1 MPAAHAHLPFSR
13 SSAAWASLIRAPP
26 PRAPRDQGFQ
36 GGVVKCIEPP
46 LPPAPRAGTHHTLA
60 DTPIR
65 LLFICNDDDEV
76 AAIRELLG
84 GSGSAITVEASSSV
98 AQGLHVMRREAYDIV
113 LLNDQ
118 CAAGGLLDLEAQRPL
133 GGRMPPFVLLTLR
146 CDAYSD
152 LLAVKVG
159 ATDCLSRGGLTSI
172 MLERS
177 VRRAVDAHRARFAR
191 QEADVRYQMLVES
204 VGAIVWQGN
213 PATLQFTFVSRE
225 AEHILGYP
233 IARWTSEPTFW
244 ADHIHADDRE
254 WAVAFCERATE
265 RRAPHTFEYRMIAAD
280 GRVIWLRDIV
290 RVVTVA
296 GKEELAGVMV
306 DITRAKEVDE
316 RLRIQD
322 RAISAIAEGVLIV
335 DAAQSDFPIVYVNRA
350 FELLTGYSS
359 AEVMGRNCRF
369 LQGPDT
375 DADCVKQ
382 VRVAIQEEQPVTV
395 ELVNYRKNGVS
406 FWSRL
411 SISPVRDDVGRL
423 THFVGVVRDVSDA
436 KVAKLKLEAAE
447 AHYRR
452 LVTTSPQTIFA
463 LDPQGLFT
471 ELNAAGERLL
481 GRTIDDVLGQHYA
494 TVVQSADLGIAD
506 AAFRQAVGGGAGALE
521 QELRIVRPS
530 GIERLLHIAITGIC
544 EDGTMTGVHGLARDI
559 TEERAHLRQLRQL
572 GAALENLRDDAISI
586 VDESGR
592 IVYANATHGRFLGYG
607 PADLGTLNVSA
618 FMPDDES
625 ILEFRNIVERVR
637 LGKSWSGVIR
647 RRRHNDGRIVSMDT
661 TVGAV
666 EEEGRTLFFVISR
679 DANERHTRE
688 QHLRRVERLAGM
700 GTLIAGVAHELNN
713 PLSAILG
720 FAQLL
725 LLDARTE
732 TDREDLTT
740 IAREAER
747 MARIVADLRL
757 ATRET
762 QEERGRNDQVDLN
775 DVVRHVLKTRA
786 YSLATHNIEVR
797 TDLAEHLPVIVGDR
811 GRVEQM
817 LLNLVVNA
825 EQAMN
830 GDSAERRLIV
840 RTHATIDGC
849 AVHVIDTGPGIPRAQ
864 LDRIFDPFFTTKA
877 PGEGTGLGLSLVHG
891 IVREHLGEIR
901 VDSEVGK
908 GAAFRIDLPR
918 APEALTGV
926 TTAVTRSAATRL
938 LRVLVVDDEDAVRK
952 VVIRFLEGRGHTVD
966 AAADGGEALALLS
979 TSSADYDVIVSD
991 LRMPGL
997 GGDNLLTRLQQ
1008 QGSPMAQRMIFLTGD
1023 TVSQA
1028 NSQIFAD
1035 ANVAVLAKPVG
1046 GADVVRAVEQ
1056 VAAAPG

>member
-1 MPAAHAHLPFSR
+1 M
-13 SSAAWASLIRAPP
+13 
-26 PRAPRDQGFQ
+26 
-36 GGVVKCIEPP
+36 
-46 LPPAPRAGTHHTLA
+46 A

-65 LLFICNDDDEV
+65 LLFICNDDEEV
-76 AAIRELLG
+76 AAISELLG
-84 GSGSAITVEASSSV
+84 GPGAGIVVETSSSV
-98 AQGLHVMRREAYDIV
+98 AQALQVMRREAYDIV

-146 CDAYSD
+146 CDARSD

-159 ATDCLSRGGLTSI
+159 ATDCLSRRGLTSI

-191 QEADVRYQMLVES
+191 QEADERYQMLVES
-204 VGAIVWQGN
+204 VGAIVWQGD

-225 AEHILGYP
+225 AENILGYP
-233 IARWTSEPTFW
+233 IARWTVEPTFW
-244 ADHIHADDRE
+244 ADHVHADDRA

-265 RRAPHTFEYRMIAAD
+265 QREPHSFEYRMIAAD
-280 GRVIWLRDIV
+280 GRVVWLRDIV

-296 GKEELAGVMV
+296 GKEALAGVMV
-306 DITRAKEVDE
+306 DITPAKAADE
-316 RLRIQD
+316 RLRIQE
-322 RAISAIAEGVLIV
+322 RAISAISEGVLIV
-335 DAAQSDFPIVYVNRA
+335 DAAQVDRPIVYVNRA
-350 FELLTGYSS
+350 FELLTGYSA
-359 AEVMGRNCRF
+359 AEVAGRNCRF

-375 DADCVKQ
+375 DAAAVNR
-382 VRVAIQEEQPVTV
+382 VRVAIREELPVTV
-395 ELVNYRKNGVS
+395 ELVNYRKNGAS
-406 FWSRL
+406 FWNRL
-411 SISPVRDDVGRL
+411 SISPARDEYGRL

-436 KVAKLKLEAAE
+436 KLAKLKLEAAE

-452 LVTTSPQTIFA
+452 LVCTSPQTIFA
-463 LDPQGLFT
+463 LNPQGFFT

-481 GRTIDDVLGQHYA
+481 GRMTVDVLGQHFA
-494 TVVQSADLGIAD
+494 AVVAPADLEIAD
-506 AAFRQAVGGGAGALE
+506 GAFREAIIGGAGTLE

-530 GIERLLHIAITGIC
+530 GIERLLNIAITGIC

-559 TEERAHLRQLRQL
+559 TDERAHQRQLRQL
-572 GAALENLRDDAISI
+572 GAALENLRDDAVSI

-592 IVYANATHGRFLGYG
+592 IVYANATHGRLLGYG

-625 ILEFRNIVERVR
+625 IFEFRDVVESVN
-637 LGKSWSGVIR
+637 LGKSWSGLIR
-647 RRRHNDGRIVSMDT
+647 RRRHNDGHIVSMDT

-666 EEEGRTLFFVISR
+666 QEEGRTLFFVISR

-700 GTLIAGVAHELNN
+700 GTLVAGVAHELNN

-732 TDREDLTT
+732 ADREDLTI
-740 IAREAER
+740 IARETER

-762 QEERGRNDQVDLN
+762 QEDRGRTDQVDLN
-775 DVVRHVLKTRA
+775 DAVRHVLKTRA

-797 TDLAEHLPVIVGDR
+797 TDLAEHLPMIVGDR

-830 GDSAERRLIV
+830 GNPADSRLTV
-840 RTHATIDGC
+840 RTHATLDGC
-849 AVHVIDTGPGIPRAQ
+849 ALHVIDTGTGIPRAQ

-877 PGEGTGLGLSLVHG
+877 HGEGTGLGLSLVHG
-891 IVREHLGEIR
+891 IVRDHLGEIR

-918 APEALTGV
+918 ALEAPTGV
-926 TTAVTRSAATRL
+926 TRAVPQSAATRL

-952 VVIRFLEGRGHTVD
+952 VVIRFLEARGHTVD

-979 TSSADYDVIVSD
+979 TSPADYDVIVSD

-997 GGDNLLTRLQQ
+997 GGESLLTRLQQ
-1008 QGSPMAQRMIFLTGD
+1008 QGSPMAKRMIILTGD
-1023 TVSQA
+1023 TVSPSR
-1028 NSQIFAD
+1028 SQMFAD
-1035 ANVAVLAKPVG
+1035 ANVAVLAKPAG
-1046 GADVVRAVEQ
+1046 GADIVRAVER
-1056 VAAAPG
+1056 VAAARSGEGG